1 MEGPENIL
9 KRTAFCFYIDLQMSW
24 SALEKS
30 GNGVATVLQRCCNG
44 VAALEPLFGSMY

>member
-9 KRTAFCFYIDLQMSW
+9 KRTVFCFYIDLKMSW

-30 GNGVATVLQRCCNG
+30 GNGVA
-44 VAALEPLFGSMY
+44 ALEPLFGSMY